1 MQDGFIDR
9 LQKYEKDDINEKNLT
24 KARVYLKRVDF
35 DLTQIG
41 KASQA
46 CKSLGM
52 WCIAIDNYAK
62 VAKKVNPLK
71 LRVSEMTSKL
81 DEKNRELNLKQKE
94 LQKVQDK
101 V

>member
-1 MQDGFIDR
+1 MVLLCVCSLLGEKEDWTRAKQVMQDGFIDR
-9 LQKYEKDDINEKNLT
+9 LQKYEKDDISERILT

-35 DLTQIG
+35 DLTIIG

-71 LRVSEMTSKL
+71 
-81 DEKNRELNLKQKE
+81 
-94 LQKVQDK
+94 
-101 V
+101 